1 METEDRKNEL
11 GSADGRS
18 DGNVI
23 PFPGDWIGPREEL
36 IPIGASVPPADAVT
50 PPEEPIG
57 GEAFW
62 SGNSDE
68 IQSVLL
74 APERPS
80 RDHRPPVPRPSRE
93 HHISVPRHTP
103 VPRNR
108 RLPRMPT
115 ITFRAPGRTT
125 FVATAAGV
133 AATVGL
139 LLLLLV
145 LVGGTRLRPPSV
157 KAAVGLAA
165 GELQG
170 DIAVLAAPPA
180 ARARAASR
188 PKNRTT
194 KPPTRRARGRRAG
207 VARVASGTPANTTLP
222 VSSNAATLTEPS
234 SAGGPSAA
242 AAAADTQSAPASGP
256 VGSGA
261 PFGPGTL
268 G

>member
-1 METEDRKNEL
+1 METEDRKNQR
-11 GSADGRS
+11 GTADGQP

-36 IPIGASVPPADAVT
+36 VPIWASVPPADPVT
-50 PPEEPIG
+50 PPEEPLG
-57 GEAFW
+57 GDAFW
-62 SGNSDE
+62 SENSDE
-68 IQSVLL
+68 IHSVLL
-74 APERPS
+74 APESPS
-80 RDHRPPVPRPSRE
+80 RDDRPPVSRPARE
-93 HHISVPRHTP
+93 HHISVPGSRW
-103 VPRNR
+103 V
-108 RLPRMPT
+108 PRMPT

-125 FVATAAGV
+125 FVATAVGV
-133 AATVGL
+133 AAAVGL

-157 KAAVGLAA
+157 TAAVGPAA

-170 DIAVLAAPPA
+170 DVAVLSAPAA

-188 PKNRTT
+188 PKNRGT
-194 KPPTRRARGRRAG
+194 KPPTRRARGRSAG
-207 VARVASGTPANTTLP
+207 GARGASGTPSNTTFP
-222 VSSNAATLTEPS
+222 VSANAAPLTEPS

-242 AAAADTQSAPASGP
+242 AAAADRQSAPASGP

>member
-1 METEDRKNEL
+1 VVETDDRKNEW

-36 IPIGASVPPADAVT
+36 VPIGASVPSADSAT
-50 PPEEPIG
+50 PPEEPLG
-57 GEAFW
+57 GDAFW
-62 SGNSDE
+62 SENSDE
-68 IQSVLL
+68 IHSVLL
-74 APERPS
+74 APESPS
-80 RDHRPPVPRPSRE
+80 RDHRPPVPRPSQE
-93 HHISVPRHTP
+93 HHISVPRK
-103 VPRNR
+103 RGR
-108 RLPRMPT
+108 PRMPT

-133 AATVGL
+133 AAAVGL

-157 KAAVGLAA
+157 TAAVGPAA

-188 PKNRTT
+188 PRNRST
-194 KPPTRRARGRRAG
+194 KPPTRRARGRSAG

-222 VSSNAATLTEPS
+222 VSSNAAPLTEPS

-242 AAAADTQSAPASGP
+242 AAAADSQSAPASGP